1 MFSVMPLYVHTFHGL
16 HGCQGLQQIYSI
28 YNGEYALIV
37 KVPSN
42 ELEGKKKHNKCP
54 TLVIKSIACLKMY

>member
-42 ELEGKKKHNKCP
+42 ELEGKKNI
-54 TLVIKSIACLKMY
+54 TNVRLL